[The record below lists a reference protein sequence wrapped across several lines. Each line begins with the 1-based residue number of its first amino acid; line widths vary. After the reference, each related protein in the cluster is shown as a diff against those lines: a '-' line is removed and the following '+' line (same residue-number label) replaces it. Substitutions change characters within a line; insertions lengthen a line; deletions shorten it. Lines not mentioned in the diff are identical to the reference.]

1 MGQKKGKFIKR
12 DSSVLHVASVKDFS
26 FENISTYP
34 SLIFDNKSKS
44 LIQPDLHTKQSIDEI
59 VNFEN
64 RCDLDLVNSEGKRG
78 LLWPVDFTQEIRSE
92 DEYTKLLKNYQLNQ
106 NELEQEVGFDDF
118 SEGMEDLSKGE
129 DLESDLESDEKDQS
143 LLQSDLK
150 NQEFLKDK
158 QSAVSESKTDS
169 DTAMD
174 KNLDTDSNESK
185 NNFSNLD
192 DLDTKIDTDT
202 TTTTAIDDNTQN
214 GESELNLANQT
225 SSSFDNKREDS
236 VSDGEG
242 YLNQDLSGIED
253 RLKEEFD
260 RGYKKAKSEFEEKTS
275 NEEKNVDEKI
285 DLITNNVKSIVEGL
299 SGLKK
304 SILSS
309 ASKNYL
315 EIAQAVSESLIRK
328 ELVTDADKLKTL
340 IEQAVEKIPD
350 NNISVRVSKKMY
362 DRLSDIASAEKLK
375 NILVS
380 DSQIEDGD
388 FRVESDFN
396 VIDGS
401 LYNMV
406 KDMLKDFNLNLFE
419 ESKSSDENKTKVQGD
434 DHTEDL
440 TQDNSYNKAS

>member
-1 MGQKKGKFIKR
+1 MVQKKGKFIKR
-12 DSSVLHVASVKDFS
+12 DSHVLDVASVKDFS
-26 FENISTYP
+26 FETISTYP
-34 SLIFDNKSKS
+34 SVLFDNKAKT
-44 LIQPDLHTKQSIDEI
+44 LIQPDLHTKQSMDEI

-78 LLWPVDFTQEIRSE
+78 LLWPVDFTQEIRTE
-92 DEYTKLLKNYQLNQ
+92 EEYTRLLKNYQLNQ
-106 NELEQEVGFDDF
+106 TELEQEVGFEDF

-129 DLESDLESDEKDQS
+129 DLDSDSESDELDQS
-143 LLQSDLK
+143 HDQSSFQADSK
-150 NQEFLKDK
+150 IQEFLKEK
-158 QSAVSESKTDS
+158 QDGASELKSDS
-169 DTAMD
+169 NTFRD
-174 KNLDTDSNESK
+174 KNLDLADSNESK
-185 NNFSNLD
+185 GDSSQLD
-192 DLDTKIDTDT
+192 DTDT
-202 TTTTAIDDNTQN
+202 ATDEKNRI
-214 GESELNLANQT
+214 EENLDSNSNSTNQT
-225 SSSFDNKREDS
+225 SSSFDTKGTDS

-260 RGYKKAKSEFEEKTS
+260 RGYKQAKSEFEEKKS

-285 DLITNNVKSIVEGL
+285 DLITNNVQSIVEGL

-328 ELVTDADKLKTL
+328 ELVTDADRLKTL

-362 DRLSDIASAEKLK
+362 DRLLDLPSAEKLK
-375 NILVS
+375 SILVS

-419 ESKSSDENKTKVQGD
+419 ESNSDSKDSQNQ
-434 DHTEDL
+434 DL
-440 TQDNSYNKAS
+440 DKDNSYNKAS